1 MSGKAKEHRDN
12 GEIDLIMAC
21 ESLRSA
27 TGVTPLNK
35 RVVRNEMGKVEQTMD
50 KLKRMHSEF
59 CRKSQL
65 SPCSSDSLE
74 FLREKGRMYNEVMV
88 AAGSLVDD
96 GEDAEGKKAK
106 ERLENQLQQ
115 LKIDVEGKL
124 SYLDSVKS
132 VDLNHERY
140 ARAMDNMEKGEDKL
154 KRYMECNN
162 KLLDCLKEVEKKPQ
176 LEAVQLFYKTSRL
189 KFDACGGALD
199 SKIVVKDEPA
209 VGNTAEVARSTHTSS
224 KQHIKIKPM
233 DPPTWDGRY
242 RSFSRFK
249 KLWDENIASK
259 VEDGAQHLLLCQSLP
274 KHILDNISTI
284 SDSAQDIWK
293 FLDEKYGKSDVV
305 AREVMA
311 EMMAL
316 DSKRL
321 GKQFMV
327 KFCTMLLDTHSC
339 LTAIGEEDWLV
350 SNRSV
355 ADLEDKLPGDEKIE
369 WAKRIQ
375 TLEGGTKF
383 EKFKNFLLER
393 KQILDTIEAMG
404 SKQAGTGERQ
414 VWVLKQA
421 WSC

>member
-21 ESLRSA
+21 ESLKSA
-27 TGVTPLNK
+27 IGVTPVNK
-35 RVVRNEMGKVEQTMD
+35 RIVKNEMGKVGQTMD
-50 KLKRMHSEF
+50 KLKRLHSEY
-59 CRKSQL
+59 CRKSSL

-74 FLREKGRMYNEVMV
+74 FLRGMGRMYNEVME
-88 AAGSLVDD
+88 AAELLVVD
-96 GEDAEGKKAK
+96 GDVVEDKKAK
-106 ERLENQLQQ
+106 EKLENQLQQ

-124 SYLDSVKS
+124 SYLESVKS
-132 VDLNHERY
+132 VDLNPERY
-140 ARAMDNMEKGEDKL
+140 ARAMDNMQKGEDKL
-154 KRYMECNN
+154 LRYMECND
-162 KLLDCLKEVEKKPQ
+162 KLMDCLKEEDKKLQ
-176 LEAVQLFYKTSRL
+176 LEAAQLFYKTSRMKL
-189 KFDACGGALD
+189 DACGGALD
-199 SKIVVKDEPA
+199 SKIVVKEEPDVHNTVNT
-209 VGNTAEVARSTHTSS
+209 VGEPRLSHTSS

-233 DPPTWDGRY
+233 DPPSWDGRY

-321 GKQFMV
+321 GKQFMI
-327 KFCTMLLDTHSC
+327 KFCTMLLDTHSS
-339 LTAIGEEDWLV
+339 LTAIGEEEWLV
-350 SNRSV
+350 STRSV
-355 ADLEDKLPGDEKIE
+355 ADLEDKLPREEMIE
-369 WAKRIQ
+369 WAQRIQ
-375 TLEGGTKF
+375 TLEG
-383 EKFKNFLLER
+383 LE
-393 KQILDTIEAMG
+393 
-404 SKQAGTGERQ
+404 
-414 VWVLKQA
+414 V
-421 WSC
+421 

>member
-1 MSGKAKEHRDN
+1 MSGKAKEHRDL

-27 TGVTPLNK
+27 SGVTPLNK
-35 RVVRNEMGKVEQTMD
+35 RVVRNEMGKVEQSMD
-50 KLKRMHSEF
+50 TLKKLHSEY

-74 FLREKGRMYNEVMV
+74 FLREKGRMYNDVID
-88 AAGSLVDD
+88 AAGVLVDE
-96 GEDAEGKKAK
+96 GEDADGKKAK
-106 ERLENQLQQ
+106 EKLENQLQQ

-132 VDLNHERY
+132 ADLNPERY

-154 KRYMECNN
+154 RKYMECNDR
-162 KLLDCLKEVEKKPQ
+162 LLDCLKKEEKKPQ
-176 LEAVQLFYKTSRL
+176 LEAAQLFFKTSRL
-189 KFDACGGALD
+189 KLDACGAALD
-199 SKIVVKDEPA
+199 SKIVVREEPTVQNA
-209 VGNTAEVARSTHTSS
+209 GNSGEVARESRASTG

-233 DPPTWDGRY
+233 DPPSWDGKY

-293 FLDEKYGKSDVV
+293 FLDEKYGRSDTV

-321 GKQFMV
+321 GKQFMT
-327 KFCTMLLDTHSC
+327 KFCVMLLDTHSC
-339 LTAIGEEDWLV
+339 LTAIG
-350 SNRSV
+350 
-355 ADLEDKLPGDEKIE
+355 
-369 WAKRIQ
+369 
-375 TLEGGTKF
+375 
-383 EKFKNFLLER
+383 
-393 KQILDTIEAMG
+393 
-404 SKQAGTGERQ
+404 
-414 VWVLKQA
+414 
-421 WSC
+421 

>member
-154 KRYMECNN
+154 KRYMECND

-176 LEAVQLFYKTSRL
+176 LEAAQLFYKTSRL
-189 KFDACGGALD
+189 KLDACGGALD

-209 VGNTAEVARSTHTSS
+209 VGNNAEVARSTHTSS

-355 ADLEDKLPGDEKIE
+355 ADLEDKLPGM
-369 WAKRIQ
+369 
-375 TLEGGTKF
+375 
-383 EKFKNFLLER
+383 R
-393 KQILDTIEAMG
+393 KLSGLRG
-404 SKQAGTGERQ
+404 SK
-414 VWVLKQA
+414 L
-421 WSC
+421 

>member
-355 ADLEDKLPGDEKIE
+355 ADLEDKLPGM
-369 WAKRIQ
+369 
-375 TLEGGTKF
+375 
-383 EKFKNFLLER
+383 R
-393 KQILDTIEAMG
+393 KLSGLRG
-404 SKQAGTGERQ
+404 SK
-414 VWVLKQA
+414 L
-421 WSC
+421 

>member
-50 KLKRMHSEF
+50 KLKRLHSEF

-176 LEAVQLFYKTSRL
+176 LGAVQLFYKTSRL

-199 SKIVVKDEPA
+199 SKIVSQ
-209 VGNTAEVARSTHTSS
+209 G
-224 KQHIKIKPM
+224 
-233 DPPTWDGRY
+233 
-242 RSFSRFK
+242 
-249 KLWDENIASK
+249 
-259 VEDGAQHLLLCQSLP
+259 
-274 KHILDNISTI
+274 
-284 SDSAQDIWK
+284 
-293 FLDEKYGKSDVV
+293 
-305 AREVMA
+305 
-311 EMMAL
+311 
-316 DSKRL
+316 
-321 GKQFMV
+321 
-327 KFCTMLLDTHSC
+327 
-339 LTAIGEEDWLV
+339 
-350 SNRSV
+350 
-355 ADLEDKLPGDEKIE
+355 
-369 WAKRIQ
+369 
-375 TLEGGTKF
+375 
-383 EKFKNFLLER
+383 
-393 KQILDTIEAMG
+393 
-404 SKQAGTGERQ
+404 
-414 VWVLKQA
+414 
-421 WSC
+421 